1 MTVDDTDADPG
12 PDADDIPAD
21 LELSDA
27 ERAALH
33 ELQLGIEHVY
43 RAYGTL
49 LEFHHELG
57 HAMDRMGEAED
68 RLREAGREEWAN
80 ELRDDHLPA
89 GAVSD
94 QWTFE
99 LVEEFSGTFLE
110 EVDAFEDVVRDE
122 LADGIDHV
130 TERRQ
135 KQRLRDRARREE

>member
-1 MTVDDTDADPG
+1 MTTD
-12 PDADDIPAD
+12 PDD

-27 ERAALH
+27 EEDALH
-33 ELQLGIEHVY
+33 ELQLGIKYVH

-57 HAMDRMGEAED
+57 HAMDRMSDAED
-68 RLREAGREEWAN
+68 ALREAGHEEWADA
-80 ELRDDHLPA
+80 LRDDHLPA

-99 LVEEFSGTFLE
+99 LVEEFSAEFLE
-110 EVDAFEDVVRDE
+110 EVDAFETEVRDE
-122 LADGIDHV
+122 LAAGIDHV

-135 KQRLRDRARREE
+135 KRRLRDRADGED

>member
-1 MTVDDTDADPG
+1 MATD
-12 PDADDIPAD
+12 PDE

-27 ERAALH
+27 EEDALH
-33 ELQLGIEHVY
+33 DMQLGIEYIH

-57 HAMDRMGEAED
+57 HAMDRMSDAED
-68 RLREAGREEWAN
+68 ALREAGHEEWADA
-80 ELRDDHLPA
+80 LRDEHLPA

-99 LVEEFSGTFLE
+99 LVEEFSTEFLE
-110 EVDAFEDVVRDE
+110 EVGAFEEEVRSE
-122 LADGIDHV
+122 LADGVDHV

-135 KQRLRDRARREE
+135 KRQLRDRAERDD

>member
-1 MTVDDTDADPG
+1 MTTD
-12 PDADDIPAD
+12 PDD

-27 ERAALH
+27 EADALH
-33 ELQLGIEHVY
+33 ELQLGIEHVH

-57 HAMDRMGEAED
+57 HAMDRMGDAED
-68 RLREAGREEWAN
+68 ALREAGHEEWADA
-80 ELRDDHLPA
+80 LRDDHLPA

-99 LVEEFSGTFLE
+99 LVEEFSEEFLE
-110 EVDAFEDVVRDE
+110 EVDAFETEVREE

-135 KQRLRDRARREE
+135 KRRLRDRAEDED